1 MMQTQNSY
9 DDSLD
14 EELVEKTAAAIRATI
29 RAEENSDNLYN
40 ALSSQLGAIH
50 NCPITVV
57 DAYSIALQSIEDT
70 GSNDPDSPAWD
81 GYEADQE
88 GVLNHALYHRGRPG
102 ECGPNCPALLN
113 Q

>member
-1 MMQTQNSY
+1 MMQTQNDY

-14 EELVEKTAAAIRATI
+14 EELLEKTATAIRA
-29 RAEENSDNLYN
+29 AENSDNLYN
-40 ALSSQLGAIH
+40 ALSSQLGAIN

-57 DAYSIALQSIEDT
+57 DAHSIALQSIEDT
-70 GSNDPDSPAWD
+70 ESDDPDSPAWN
-81 GYEADQE
+81 GYEADHE